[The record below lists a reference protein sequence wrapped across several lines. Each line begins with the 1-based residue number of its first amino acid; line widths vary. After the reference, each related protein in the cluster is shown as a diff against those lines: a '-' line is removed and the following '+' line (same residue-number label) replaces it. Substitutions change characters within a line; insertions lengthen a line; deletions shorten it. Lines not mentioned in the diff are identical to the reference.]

1 MARLR
6 VLSGAEVVALLQRNG
21 FRQVRQRGSHVSMQ
35 RRDEATTITVIV
47 PLHRELRAGTLM
59 SIVRQSRLDRSLFE
73 TES

>member
-1 MARLR
+1 
-6 VLSGAEVVALLQRNG
+6 
-21 FRQVRQRGSHVSMQ
+21 MQ
-35 RRDEATTITVIV
+35 RRDEATTVTVIV